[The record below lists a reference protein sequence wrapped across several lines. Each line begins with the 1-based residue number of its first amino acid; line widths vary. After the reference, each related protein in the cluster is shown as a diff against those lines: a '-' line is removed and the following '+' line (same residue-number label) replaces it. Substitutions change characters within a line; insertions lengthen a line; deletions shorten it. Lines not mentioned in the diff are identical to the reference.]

1 MAKTWFG
8 TLDIESGVVASLED
22 QIQMVDE
29 LESILSENLISLKA
43 GQIQP
48 DLRTLA
54 LEANLFKDDAHYDE
68 SLRDVA
74 LKLVRR
80 KLRAEANAEAEL
92 LQTIETL
99 DDLNE
104 IVNRLDERLYEWSR
118 LRTEERLRGQ
128 KLAEELQGEDLIGEL
143 AKVNLEMRKTRHLVE
158 MSLET
163 ATIQMAP
170 NLSHLAGPLL
180 AARMISRAGSLKRLS
195 EMPASTIQVMGA
207 EKSLFKHLKGKAP
220 SPKHGMIYR
229 HPAIMRSPKRLRG
242 RTARALAAKLA
253 IAARVDQYSGELNSQ
268 LKATLDKR
276 IDEIRQNDKSARK
289 KRSRIK

>member
-54 LEANLFKDDAHYDE
+54 LEASLFKDDAHYDE

-276 IDEIRQNDKSARK
+276 IDEIRQNDKGARK